1 MNVTAQFQ
9 AEAERLRQ
17 VGVAGTGGRL
27 RDLFDWLAARGPQA
41 TPATQEDIAREVFGL
56 EQSDAEDATVR
67 VYVHR
72 LRKKIDDHYAT
83 GGTGEAGARLEI
95 PSGIYALR
103 LERPA
108 PGNTAPAPPPARS
121 RAGRFGPALIGG
133 IIAVLIAAL
142 AFHLLQRPAAP
153 NAIWQPI
160 VDSHRPVLLV
170 LGDYYL
176 FGEIDPVRPEEGRL
190 IRDFRVGSPQDLLA
204 LQEAEPDRY
213 GNAEDVGLN
222 YLPFSSAYGLLEV
235 LPLLT
240 QAGEEVTVIA
250 ASAVEPDM
258 LNYFDVVYVG
268 LLSGMHVLEEQ
279 SFQGS
284 GFVPGNSYDELV
296 DRKSGQIWTSS
307 EARSLPSPAL
317 YEDHAFLA
325 RYTAPTGAVVVVVA
339 SQRDTGLRGIAPLV
353 AGSELPAELESVA
366 VGKSFEALF
375 RISGQQGAN
384 LADRLLVARA
394 RE

>member
-1 MNVTAQFQ
+1 MGVTDLFD

-17 VGVAGTGGRL
+17 AGVAGASGRL
-27 RDLFDWLAARGPQA
+27 RDLFDWLVARGPDGV
-41 TPATQEDIAREVFGL
+41 PATQEDIASQVFGQR
-56 EQSDAEDATVR
+56 EADADDATVR

-72 LRKKIDDHYAT
+72 LRRKIDNHYAA
-83 GGTGEAGARLEI
+83 GGAGDRGARLVL

-103 LERPA
+103 IVQDAAENDSLA
-108 PGNTAPAPPPARS
+108 APA
-121 RAGRFGPALIGG
+121 GRTLLRRNGAALLGG
-133 IIAVLIAAL
+133 LAVALIAAL
-142 AFHLLQRPAAP
+142 AIFSFLRPAVP
-153 NAIWQPI
+153 NAIWQPLA
-160 VDSHRPVLLV
+160 DSDRPVLLV

-190 IRDFRVGSPQDLLA
+190 IRDFRIGSPQDLLA
-204 LQEAEPDRY
+204 LQEAEPSRY

-240 QAGEEVTVIA
+240 EAGEEVTVIA

-268 LLSGMHVLEEQ
+268 LISGMHVLEEQ
-279 SFQGS
+279 TFRGS
-284 GFVPGNSYDELV
+284 GFAPGASYDELL
-296 DRKSGQIWTSS
+296 DRDSGQTWTSS
-307 EARSLPSPAL
+307 EARTLPSPAF
-317 YEDHAFLA
+317 YEDHAYIA
-325 RYTAPTGAVVVVVA
+325 RYTAPTGAIVVVLA

-353 AGSELPAELESVA
+353 TGSELPDEVEKVA
-366 VGKSFEALF
+366 KGEGFEALF

-394 RE
+394 RN